1 MENEKTFVNETD
13 YKELFLS
20 AYDQRKKLEDIV
32 KDRENEIEG
41 LREQIAEL
49 EKQVADLKEDAA
61 STESFTSFL
70 SGQIIGLKY
79 AIRYSM
85 TGGEAL

>member
-1 MENEKTFVNETD
+1 MEKTFVEETD

-20 AYDQRKKLEDIV
+20 AYHQKQELEDIV
-32 KDRENEIEG
+32 KDRENEIES

-61 STESFTSFL
+61 STEGFTSFL

-79 AIRYSM
+79 AIRYYM
-85 TGGEAL
+85 AGDAK